1 VFSFCELLTLTSNFD
16 KGSLCTDNESPMDVT
31 LALLA
36 DAANVSQEGKL
47 NILGAFANINA
58 VEFPARHPEMQ
69 LVLRFEASPAEAE
82 TNKRLE
88 VKILDEDGQ
97 AIGGFGGEF
106 KVSAATSGQRIRMQT
121 VMRILDA
128 VFPRP
133 GDYTFAVLI
142 DDKTEY
148 EVPLSLTLMT
158 AGEEK
163 NDGD

>member
-1 VFSFCELLTLTSNFD
+1 MN
-16 KGSLCTDNESPMDVT
+16 VT

-58 VEFPARHPEMQ
+58 VKFPARHPEMQ

-88 VKILDEDGQ
+88 VKVIDEDGQ
-97 AIGGFGGEF
+97 AVGGFGGEF
-106 KVSAATSGQRIRMQT
+106 TVAPAISGQRIRMQT
-121 VMRILDA
+121 VMRITDA
-128 VFPRP
+128 IFPKP
-133 GDYTFAVLI
+133 GDYTFAVI
-142 DDKTEY
+142 VDGKTEY
-148 EVPLSLTLMT
+148 EVPLSLTLI
-158 AGEEK
+158 AAEEKK